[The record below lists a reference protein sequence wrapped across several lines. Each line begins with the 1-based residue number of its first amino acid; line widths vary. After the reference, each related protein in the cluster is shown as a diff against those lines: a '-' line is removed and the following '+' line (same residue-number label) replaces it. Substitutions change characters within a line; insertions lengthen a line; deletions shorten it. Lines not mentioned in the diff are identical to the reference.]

1 MNKYFEDSILNEMYA
16 TRHLDYENFIK
27 KNYEIEEEKYLY
39 QSEKGFKNIIKK
51 FVKDEKDYNQ
61 ISNALTDFEVAIT
74 DRNEFWK
81 RIFYI
86 AGHIDANKIKSELN
100 QFADNKED
108 KLVTKARFENDI
120 VDAISDLVENKMHEL
135 KTIKDFEEKD
145 GMLSSKTEMFENKL
159 SKELEDDFDDL
170 MRITYEVE
178 QYYFVLA
185 YYIGKNMS

>member
-86 AGHIDANKIKSELN
+86 AGHIDANKIKNELK
-100 QFADNKED
+100 QFADNKD
-108 KLVTKARFENDI
+108 DRIVTKSRFENDI
-120 VDAISDLVENKMHEL
+120 IDAISDLVENKMHEL
-135 KTIKDFEEKD
+135 KIIEDFEGKD

-159 SKELEDDFDDL
+159 SKELEEDFDDL